1 MKKKIISGALAVLVS
16 FMLIG
21 CGANANTGMQNKT
34 EDKLKN
40 CSFNISIKRIR
51 REDSW

>member
-21 CGANANTGMQNKT
+21 CGKLMQILEYKT
-34 EDKLKN
+34 KLKIN
-40 CSFNISIKRIR
+40 
-51 REDSW
+51 